1 METYNPYEVLGVR
14 QSATQE
20 EIRDAYIMLAKKY
33 HPDNYRNHPLS
44 DVAQT
49 KMQEINVAYDYL
61 TRHDGSTASGKNSYS
76 YEQGSTQASG
86 GTAWQ
91 QANSGPAWG
100 QANAG
105 PSDPGNQQSNY
116 NFWGNNRNPNDRNF
130 YNYNRGGDGRR
141 GGCCSDLCMCFCL
154 DSCCECM
161 GGDLCS
167 CC

>member
-1 METYNPYEVLGVR
+1 MDTITNPYEVLGVR
-14 QSATQE
+14 QSASQE

-33 HPDNYRNHPLS
+33 HPDNYRNHPLE
-44 DVAQT
+44 DVAHN
-49 KMQEINVAYDYL
+49 KMQEINIAYDYL

-76 YEQGSTQASG
+76 YGHGSTQAS
-86 GTAWQ
+86 
-91 QANSGPAWG
+91 SGPVWG
-100 QANAG
+100 QADPG
-105 PSDPGNQQSNY
+105 TSGPGNQQSNY
-116 NFWGNNRNPNDRNF
+116 SFWGNSRQNPNDRNF
-130 YNYNRGGDGRR
+130 YNYNRGTGGRR